1 MDDRWTLSVSELNEY
16 VRKRLAG
23 DPLLRTVEVAGEIS
37 NYKHHISGHRYFALK
52 DEGARVACVMLR
64 TQAEGLDF
72 RPEDGMRV
80 TVRASASIY
89 VRDGSYQLYV
99 NSMRLSGA
107 GELYL
112 RFEAL
117 KKKLAQEGLF
127 DPARKQPIPLF
138 PRVLGVAT
146 SEDGAAI
153 RDILRVARARNPRIE
168 IVLAPC
174 AVQGASAAAEIVRAI
189 EHLNRDGRS
198 EVILVG
204 RGGGSLEDLWPF
216 NEEIVARAIAAS
228 AIPVISCVG
237 HEIDFTIADF
247 AADVRAATP
256 SNAAELAVPVVAEM
270 REAVRQLGGRL
281 GYALRRAQQLRLAW
295 LEAIGQRP
303 WKKMPE
309 RILLEPR
316 AARLGELQSRMSL
329 AMERGRERRE
339 RRLQLAD
346 RALRALDPTGVLR
359 RGYAVV
365 RREGRCVTGA
375 ALLRP
380 GDAIRVQW
388 ADGSVAAEVKELENE
403 RDDI

>member
-23 DPLLRTVEVAGEIS
+23 DPLLRTVEVTGEIS

-189 EHLNRDGRS
+189 ERLNRDGRS

-247 AADVRAATP
+247 VADVRAATP

-281 GYALRRAQQLRLAW
+281 GYALRRAQQLRLAR

-316 AARLGELQSRMSL
+316 AARLEELKSRLLLS
-329 AMERGRERRE
+329 MERSRDRRE
-339 RRLQLAD
+339 RRLQLAG
-346 RALRALDPTGVLR
+346 RALGALDPTGVLR

>member
-23 DPLLRTVEVAGEIS
+23 DPLLRTVEVTGEIS

-112 RFEAL
+112 RFETL

-189 EHLNRDGRS
+189 ERLNRDGRS

-247 AADVRAATP
+247 VADVRAATP

-281 GYALRRAQQLRLAW
+281 GYALRARASSCAW
-295 LEAIGQRP
+295 RGWRP
-303 WKKMPE
+303 SGKGRGKRCRKGFFWN
-309 RILLEPR
+309 RAPR
-316 AARLGELQSRMSL
+316 AWKNSSPVCCFPWSEAEIGGNGGCNWQAGRWARWIRRACCGEDTRSC
-329 AMERGRERRE
+329 AG
-339 RRLQLAD
+339 
-346 RALRALDPTGVLR
+346 
-359 RGYAVV
+359 
-365 RREGRCVTGA
+365 
-375 ALLRP
+375 
-380 GDAIRVQW
+380 
-388 ADGSVAAEVKELENE
+388 GSV
-403 RDDI
+403 RDQRRPASSRRCDPGATGRWKRCGRGKGA

>member
-247 AADVRAATP
+247 AADVRAATS

-281 GYALRRAQQLRLAW
+281 GYALRRAQQLRLAR

-316 AARLGELQSRMSL
+316 AARLEELKSRLLLS
-329 AMERGRERRE
+329 MERSRDRRE
-339 RRLQLAD
+339 RRLQLAG
-346 RALRALDPTGVLR
+346 RALGALDPTGVLR

-365 RREGRCVTGA
+365 RREGRCVTSA

-380 GDAIRVQW
+380 GDAIQVRL

-403 RDDI
+403 RDDV

>member
-1 MDDRWTLSVSELNEY
+1 M
-16 VRKRLAG
+16 RKRLAG
-23 DPLLRTVEVAGEIS
+23 DPLLRTVEVTGEIS

-189 EHLNRDGRS
+189 ERLNRDGRS

-247 AADVRAATP
+247 VADVRAATP

-281 GYALRRAQQLRLAW
+281 GYALRRAQQLRLAR

-316 AARLGELQSRMSL
+316 AARLEELKSRLLLS
-329 AMERGRERRE
+329 MERSRDRRE
-339 RRLQLAD
+339 RRLQLAG
-346 RALRALDPTGVLR
+346 RALGALDPTGVLR

>member
-23 DPLLRTVEVAGEIS
+23 DPLLRTVEVTGEIS

-216 NEEIVARAIAAS
+216 NEEVVARAIAAS
-228 AIPVISCVG
+228 RIPVISCVG
-237 HEIDFTIADF
+237 HETDFTIADF
-247 AADVRAATP
+247 AADARASTP
-256 SNAAELAVPVVAEM
+256 SNAAELAVPVIAELKQSV
-270 REAVRQLGGRL
+270 EALSRQMTS
-281 GYALRRAQQLRLAW
+281 ALLRAQQLRRARLQA
-295 LEAIGQRP
+295 LSASPALTVPRRMLI
-303 WKKMPE
+303 E
-309 RILLEPR
+309 RRETALSAL
-316 AARLGELQSRMSL
+316 AARLPVALTKKRD
-329 AMERGRERRE
+329 AMER
-339 RRLQLAD
+339 RLLVAG
-346 RALRALDPTGVLR
+346 RALAALDPEGVVR

-365 RREGRCVTGA
+365 LKDGKCVPEAGA
-375 ALLRP
+375 LRA
-380 GDAIRVQW
+380 GDAIEVHMR
-388 ADGSVAAEVKELENE
+388 GGNVAAEVT
-403 RDDI
+403 DG

>member
-23 DPLLRTVEVAGEIS
+23 DPLLRTVEVTGEIS

-281 GYALRRAQQLRLAW
+281 GYALRRAQQLRLAR
-295 LEAIGQRP
+295 LDAIGQRP

-316 AARLGELQSRMSL
+316 AARLEELKSRLLLS
-329 AMERGRERRE
+329 MERSRDRRE
-339 RRLQLAD
+339 RRLQLAG
-346 RALRALDPTGVLR
+346 RALGALDPTGVLR

>member
-23 DPLLRTVEVAGEIS
+23 DPLLRTVEVTGEIS

-281 GYALRRAQQLRLAW
+281 GYALRRAQQLRLAR

-316 AARLGELQSRMSL
+316 AARLEELKSRLLLS
-329 AMERGRERRE
+329 MERSRDRRE
-339 RRLQLAD
+339 RRLQLAG
-346 RALRALDPTGVLR
+346 RALGALDPTGVLR